1 MVAGAGM
8 VGAAIAY
15 GLRVQGQRVLLL
27 DGADSDF
34 RAAKAN
40 FGLVWLQGKGQGN
53 PHYQRLSHRAV
64 TQWPGFA
71 AALEEETGIALDFE
85 QQGGLHFCLGDK
97 DLEARA
103 ARMQAWQAQAPDVGA
118 CVQVLERATLLQR
131 FPGLRLG
138 PDVSGAS
145 LGTGDGHVNPLRLL
159 MALQQ
164 AFLTRGGQLRG
175 NAPVTA
181 ITSLSGGGFEVQ
193 AGGLRHRAARLVI
206 AAGLGSAALGVMV
219 GLDVPLRPQR
229 GQIMVTERLAPL
241 LPLPASGIRQTG
253 EGTVMVGL
261 TQEEVG
267 YDLATTSSAAVR
279 MSRNALRVLPDLAQA
294 RLVRHWSCLRVMTPD
309 GCPVYAASESVPG
322 ADIALCHSGVTLAA
336 FHAGEYARALAA
348 GAAPTFL
355 DVFHHERFHVQ
366 KVA

>member
-1 MVAGAGM
+1 MAGAGM

-15 GLRVQGQRVLLL
+15 GLAGLGQRVLLI
-27 DGADSDF
+27 DGADTDY

-53 PHYQRLSHRAV
+53 PHYQRLSHRSVLA
-64 TQWPGFA
+64 WPAFA
-71 AALEEETGIALDFE
+71 SELEEVSGIDLQYE
-85 QQGGLHFCLGDK
+85 RRGGLHFCLGEQE
-97 DLEARA
+97 LQARA
-103 ARMQAWQAQAPDVGA
+103 ARMQAWRQQAPEVGD
-118 CVQVLERATLLQR
+118 CVSILARDELLRR

-145 LGTGDGHVNPLRLL
+145 VGELDGHANPLRLL
-159 MALQQ
+159 AALQAGFQ
-164 AFLTRGGQLRG
+164 QRGGRLWG
-175 NAPVTA
+175 NAPVSA
-181 ITSLSGGGFEVQ
+181 IRPMTGGGFEID
-193 AGGLRHRAARLVI
+193 AGGRRARAARLVI
-206 AAGLGSAALGVMV
+206 AAGLGCIGLGPMV

-241 LPLPASGIRQTG
+241 LPVPGSGIRQTG

-267 YDLATTSSAAVR
+267 YDLSTTTDAAVR
-279 MSRNALRVLPDLAQA
+279 MSRNALRILPALAQA
-294 RLVRHWSCLRVMTPD
+294 RLVRQWSCLRVMTPD
-309 GCPVYAASESVPG
+309 GCPVYASSQQFPG

-336 FHAGEYARALAA
+336 LHAGDYARGLAA
-348 GAAPTFL
+348 GAPPSFL
-355 DVFHHERFHVQ
+355 EVFHHERFNVQ